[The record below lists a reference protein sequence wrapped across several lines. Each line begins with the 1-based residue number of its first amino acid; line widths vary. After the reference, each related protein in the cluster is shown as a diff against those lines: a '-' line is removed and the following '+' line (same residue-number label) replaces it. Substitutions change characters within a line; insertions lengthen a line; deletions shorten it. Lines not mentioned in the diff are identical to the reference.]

1 MHKLIHWVLVLLM
14 CVPISAA
21 GPNRNVPVVV
31 SIEDTEGDIA
41 PSLQIRSDGA
51 GVYRNSSVLE
61 SIIQSGGDWEL
72 NTNVR
77 GSTRRINLDFSQPVA
92 GSGPGGSAPIPLPT
106 GNYQARF
113 IAKCHLYGNDLL
125 ALAGGQTV
133 DCPLM
138 TSFVLGDAT
147 YHIQMNPRTGAA
159 VYPLTDFVSVTCM
172 GTGADTLCNEWK
184 IEPSGTFVAPDGT
197 LKKRNRA
204 HFYKTVTSKGKTIET
219 DLGDFY
225 FSFQMHA
232 TKQ

>member
-1 MHKLIHWVLVLLM
+1 M
-14 CVPISAA
+14 CVPIFAA

-31 SIEDTEGDIA
+31 SIEDTEEAIA
-41 PSLQIRSDGA
+41 PTLQIRSDGT
-51 GVYRNSSVLE
+51 GVYTNSSVLE

-77 GSTRRINLDFSQPVA
+77 GATRRIYLDFSQPVA
-92 GSGPGGSAPIPLPT
+92 GSGPGGGAPIPLPT
-106 GNYQARF
+106 GHYQARF

-125 ALAGGQTV
+125 TLAGGQTV

-138 TSFVLGDAT
+138 TSFTIGEAS
-147 YHIQMNPRTGAA
+147 YHIQMNPVTGAA
-159 VYPLTDFVSVTCM
+159 VYPLTNFVNVTCT
-172 GTGADTLCNEWK
+172 GTGADTLCNQWK
-184 IEPSGTFVAPDGT
+184 IEPSGALVAPDGT

-204 HFYKTVTSKGKTIET
+204 HFYKSVTRKGKTIET

-225 FSFQMHA
+225 FSFQIQM

>member
-1 MHKLIHWVLVLLM
+1 M

-21 GPNRNVPVVV
+21 GPNSNVPVAV

-51 GVYRNSSVLE
+51 GVYRNSSILE

-113 IAKCHLYGNDLL
+113 ISKCHLYGNDLL
-125 ALAGGQTV
+125 ALASGQTV

-138 TSFVLGDAT
+138 TAFPLDDAT
-147 YHIQMNPRTGAA
+147 YQIQMNPRTGVA
-159 VYPLTDFVSVTCM
+159 VYPLTDFVSITCT
-172 GTGADTLCNEWK
+172 GTGADTLCNQWK
-184 IEPSGTFVAPDGT
+184 IEPSSTFIAADGT

-204 HFYKTVTSKGKTIET
+204 HLYKTVTSKGKSIET

-225 FSFQMHA
+225 FSFQIQM

>member
-1 MHKLIHWVLVLLM
+1 
-14 CVPISAA
+14 
-21 GPNRNVPVVV
+21 
-31 SIEDTEGDIA
+31 
-41 PSLQIRSDGA
+41 
-51 GVYRNSSVLE
+51 
-61 SIIQSGGDWEL
+61 
-72 NTNVR
+72 VR
-77 GSTRRINLDFSQPVA
+77 GSTRRIYLDFSQPVA
-92 GSGPGGSAPIPLPT
+92 GSGPGGGAPIPLPT

-138 TSFVLGDAT
+138 TAFPLGDAT

-159 VYPLTDFVSVTCM
+159 VYPLTDFVSVTCT
-172 GTGADTLCNEWK
+172 GTGAATLCNQWK

-204 HFYKTVTSKGKTIET
+204 HFYKTVTSKGKSIET
-219 DLGDFY
+219 HLGDFY
-225 FSFQMHA
+225 FSFQIHM